1 MNKITSIILIV
12 LFGAFTSIALANG
25 APVVSV
31 KGVFTKVAEPSET
44 SSGIIFKDAETSTT
58 HYVLK
63 ELSKKVIPYLNQPVK
78 LKAKIRATPNKKAK
92 MVVWIMD
99 IAKDTS
105 AVSQPAPAAPASKK
119 PAPADSGEVWKDKYF
134 KKHPEADTNKD
145 GTLTWPEY
153 KKHKNAA

>member
-1 MNKITSIILIV
+1 M

-78 LKAKIRATPNKKAK
+78 LKAK